1 MNEKVIEIK
10 LNWIFTKTCGATI
23 IWDAKMSG
31 VRLFSSTAYMNLIF
45 LFCLNAFVFY
55 SLLGVIITP
64 FPFGH
69 AWIAHVHCHS
79 LERDIY
85 HFHKSIVDIHLCPL
99 RISVRWNQL
108 CSDKWSYLS
117 GPHMFLKGDILYIM
131 VIVILTIIV
140 VPQHFSISS
149 AFFSKCCSIL

>member
-1 MNEKVIEIK
+1 
-10 LNWIFTKTCGATI
+10 
-23 IWDAKMSG
+23 MSG
-31 VRLFSSTAYMNLIF
+31 VRLFSSTAYTNLIF

-99 RISVRWNQL
+99 RIS
-108 CSDKWSYLS
+108 
-117 GPHMFLKGDILYIM
+117 GPHMFLKGDILNIM
-131 VIVILTIIV
+131 VMVIMTIIV